1 MYVKILPATVTP
13 HGVFVHGVAPSVVV
27 FLFLTGLS
35 YGISV
40 DWMDSTQEEVAFWQ
54 EMMSA
59 SNEWIEGLL
68 PLRSLAG
75 RKKLK

>member
-1 MYVKILPATVTP
+1 MHGIGTLCVTP
-13 HGVFVHGVAPSVVV
+13 KVFS
-27 FLFLTGLS
+27 FFSGLS

-54 EMMSA
+54 EMMLA
-59 SNEWIEGLL
+59 ANEWIEGLL

>member
-1 MYVKILPATVTP
+1 M
-13 HGVFVHGVAPSVVV
+13 HGVETLCAAPKV
-27 FLFLTGLS
+27 FSFFSGLS

-54 EMMSA
+54 EMMLA
-59 SNEWIEGLL
+59 ANEWIEGLL

>member
-1 MYVKILPATVTP
+1 MSHWVFF
-13 HGVFVHGVAPSVVV
+13 HGVETLCVAPNVVV
-27 FLFLTGLS
+27 FLFFSGLS

-59 SNEWIEGLL
+59 ANEWIEGLL